1 MDYDEEAALVA
12 IILLFTENTNRKKRR
27 KRMEEGMDQTLVS
40 TETIHSRDILLP
52 NILLLFLFF
61 SILFDFVVFPPL
73 NLNCLS
79 TSIFTE
85 IYHTCCSENLRHV
98 NF

>member
-1 MDYDEEAALVA
+1 MDYDEEAALIA

-40 TETIHSRDILLP
+40 TEAIHSRGILLP

>member
-1 MDYDEEAALVA
+1 MDYDEEAALIA